1 MPISYTNSGA
11 NCSPAI
17 FRDNCGV
24 AKEIAAKLRM
34 VCCAEPRLQPRSRSA
49 AEEIESDAENVERW
63 KFGREDLAEARKRV
77 LTEKLAI

>member
-1 MPISYTNSGA
+1 
-11 NCSPAI
+11 
-17 FRDNCGV
+17 
-24 AKEIAAKLRM
+24 M